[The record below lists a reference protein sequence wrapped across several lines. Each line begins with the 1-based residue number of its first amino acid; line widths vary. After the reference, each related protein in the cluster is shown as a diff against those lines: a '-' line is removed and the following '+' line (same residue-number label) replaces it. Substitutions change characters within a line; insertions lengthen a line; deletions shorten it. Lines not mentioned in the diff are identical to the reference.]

1 MAGKKNAK
9 SNKTEHVL
17 NLLSGGST
25 PRSEPAA
32 PGEPAPQA
40 APAEA
45 ERPEERPSAAP
56 APAASPSRPLSP
68 PILEVARVNHE
79 ALSETIHSALAE
91 ALQEELGEMSEAPVP
106 ADEPVLAE
114 TSAPVEEPV
123 PAETPAPVEEPIPA
137 EIPAPVEEPV
147 PMETPAPVEEPVPVE
162 IPAPVEEPVPT
173 ETPAPAEEPVP
184 AEAPAPEQKS
194 TPPQQPPP
202 QPAPEP
208 GITFLPDGA
217 RLINVM
223 EILVADK
230 LERYVKLFG
239 LCDCPRCLA
248 DTTALALSRLPAK
261 YVVLPPHAFHP
272 MMELYRSRYDGDI
285 TAQIVFACKAVM
297 ESPRHNLS

>member
-45 ERPEERPSAAP
+45 ERPEERPSATPTAP
-56 APAASPSRPLSP
+56 SSANPPSRPLSP

-91 ALQEELGEMSEAPVP
+91 ALQEELGEVSEAAISTEV
-106 ADEPVLAE
+106 
-114 TSAPVEEPV
+114 
-123 PAETPAPVEEPIPA
+123 
-137 EIPAPVEEPV
+137 
-147 PMETPAPVEEPVPVE
+147 PVPVE
-162 IPAPVEEPVPT
+162 KPVPTEVPAPAEEPAPTEVPAPVEEPVPT
-173 ETPAPAEEPVP
+173 EVPTPAEEPVP
-184 AEAPAPEQKS
+184 AEKPAPVQ
-194 TPPQQPPP
+194 
-202 QPAPEP
+202 QPAPEL

-272 MMELYRSRYDGDI
+272 MMELYRSRYDGDV

-297 ESPRHNLS
+297 ESPRHDLP

>member
-17 NLLSGGST
+17 NLLSGGSA

-32 PGEPAPQA
+32 PGDPAPQA
-40 APAEA
+40 APAET

-56 APAASPSRPLSP
+56 APAAPSSTNAAPPSRPLSP

-91 ALQEELGEMSEAPVP
+91 ALQEELGETSEAPVSAEEP
-106 ADEPVLAE
+106 APAE
-114 TSAPVEEPV
+114 ISTPVEE
-123 PAETPAPVEEPIPA
+123 
-137 EIPAPVEEPV
+137 
-147 PMETPAPVEEPVPVE
+147 
-162 IPAPVEEPVPT
+162 
-173 ETPAPAEEPVP
+173 PAPAEEPVP
-184 AEAPAPEQKS
+184 AEAPAPVKEPVPAEEPAPVEEPVPVEEPLP
-194 TPPQQPPP
+194 TETPAPPQQPAP
-202 QPAPEP
+202 QPTPER
-208 GITFLPDGA
+208 GISFLPDGA

-239 LCDCPRCLA
+239 LCNCPRCLA

-272 MMELYRSRYDGDI
+272 MMELYRSRYDGDV

-297 ESPRHNLS
+297 EFPRHDLP